1 MDYDEW
7 MIAYHKNP
15 IINFKNDLSS
25 KELDIFEK
33 LGIKIEDKDY
43 TEYEFD
49 DIDEKLLEYY
59 TDENMDKEE
68 LAEAK
73 TLEGTGVSREEYN
86 YILEKFDKIRE
97 KYSDKFNKISFSKK

>member
-1 MDYDEW
+1 
-7 MIAYHKNP
+7 
-15 IINFKNDLSS
+15 
-25 KELDIFEK
+25 
-33 LGIKIEDKDY
+33 
-43 TEYEFD
+43 
-49 DIDEKLLEYY
+49 
-59 TDENMDKEE
+59 MDKEE